1 MNIQL
6 TLGPLLYYWP
16 KQQILDFYAQAADWP
31 VASIYLGEVV
41 CARRHELRTADWLAL
56 GAELAQS
63 GKQIIYSSQAVLES
77 GSDLSSLRKL
87 AQAGGLIE
95 ANDLGAIR
103 VAREAGIQYIAGP
116 HLNIYNGPAL
126 DWHANAGAVRW
137 VAPLEASGKTVAAI
151 LAEKTAAIQTEI
163 FAHGRLPLA
172 FSARCFTA
180 RHYDLSKDACEF
192 KCIEHADGMLLK
204 TREGQEF
211 LRINGIQTQSAACHA
226 LINDVASL
234 HNIDYLR
241 ISPQAE
247 YTSEI
252 IAAYSTQINTQQH
265 TANWAKINPEG
276 LVNGYW
282 HGQAG
287 IQSTQEA
294 LL

>member
-1 MNIQL
+1 MKL

-16 KQQILDFYAQAADWP
+16 KQQIIDFYAQAADWP
-31 VASIYLGEVV
+31 LATIYLGEVV

-103 VAREAGIQYIAGP
+103 VAREAGIAYVAGP

-126 DWHANAGAVRW
+126 DWHAKAGAVRW
-137 VAPLEASGKTVAAI
+137 VPPLEASAKMVAATI
-151 LAEKTAAIQTEI
+151 AEKTAAIDTEV

-204 TREGQEF
+204 TREGQDF

-226 LINDVASL
+226 LIDDIAGL
-234 HNIDYLR
+234 QNIEYLR

-247 YTSEI
+247 YTDEI
-252 IAAYSTQINTQQH
+252 IAAYKSQLNTH
-265 TANWAKINPEG
+265 TYAANWSRINPEG

-287 IQSTQEA
+287 IAHQE
-294 LL
+294 LR

>member
-1 MNIQL
+1 MQL

-16 KQQILDFYAQAADWP
+16 KQQVLDFYTQAADWP
-31 VASIYLGEVV
+31 VTSIYLGEVV
-41 CARRHELRTADWLAL
+41 CARRHELRTTDWLAL
-56 GAELAQS
+56 GTELAQS

-87 AQAGGLIE
+87 AQAGGLLE

-103 VAREAGIQYIAGP
+103 VAREAGIGYVAGP

-137 VAPLEASGKTVAAI
+137 VAPLEASAKTVAAI
-151 LAEKTAAIQTEI
+151 LAEKTAAIETEV

-180 RHYDLSKDACEF
+180 RHFDLSKDACEF

-204 TREGQEF
+204 TREGQDF
-211 LRINGIQTQSAACHA
+211 LRINGIQTQSSACHA
-226 LINDVASL
+226 LINDVSKL
-234 HNIDYLR
+234 QNIDYLR

-247 YTSEI
+247 YTAEI
-252 IAAYSTQINTQQH
+252 IAAYSAQINTQQH
-265 TANWAKINPEG
+265 NADWAQLNPEG

-287 IQSTQEA
+287 IQSAQEA